1 MQAEEADAT
10 VAMQSGS
17 GPSLVYSTDYGST
30 WSSFVPG
37 TTTVTLANK
46 NDIVCIRAAASGNA
60 KHGSTK
66 GGNLKAS
73 AEPSLPTGIGV
84 PTFVFTKNVSAH
96 GKLTYLLD

>member
-1 MQAEEADAT
+1 MQAEEAGAT

-17 GPSLVYSTDYGST
+17 GLSLVYSTDFGST

-37 TTTVTLANK
+37 TTIVTLANK

-60 KHGSTK
+60 KSGGTK
-66 GGNLKAS
+66 GGNLKA
-73 AEPSLPTGIGV
+73 ADPGPVGIGV
-84 PTFVFTKNVSAH
+84 PTFVFTKNVSVH